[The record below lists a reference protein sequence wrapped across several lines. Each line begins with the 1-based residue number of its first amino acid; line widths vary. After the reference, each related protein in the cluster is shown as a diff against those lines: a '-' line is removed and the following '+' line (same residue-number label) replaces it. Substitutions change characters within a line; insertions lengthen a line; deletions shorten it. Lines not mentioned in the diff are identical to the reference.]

1 MKDDLDIVN
10 HDFRYHAEIQYE
22 TEHGFG
28 FTNAKGNTL
37 KGFLE
42 DLQWTL
48 NKYIKNSRDP
58 KVVEI
63 IDMKYFQKN
72 KDAHTSYWYT

>member
-42 DLQWTL
+42 DLQWT
-48 NKYIKNSRDP
+48 
-58 KVVEI
+58 
-63 IDMKYFQKN
+63 
-72 KDAHTSYWYT
+72 